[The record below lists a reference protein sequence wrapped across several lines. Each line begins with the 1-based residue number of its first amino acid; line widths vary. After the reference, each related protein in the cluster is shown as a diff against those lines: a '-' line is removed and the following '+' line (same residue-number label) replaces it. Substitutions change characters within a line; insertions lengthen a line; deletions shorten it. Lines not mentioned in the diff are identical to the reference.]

1 MPDSSLD
8 QVIGSLRAAGD
19 STRLRLL
26 ALVRDEGLA
35 VSELVRVLGQS
46 QPRVSR
52 HLKLLAESGLV
63 ERQRDGA
70 WVFYS
75 LTAERD
81 LGRRL
86 IELVGEDDAV
96 LAQDQ
101 LRLQTLRAERR
112 ARAEEYFRA
121 NAPDWDRRRALPIDP
136 EPIERRLLESLVP
149 HAPKILVDIGTGTG
163 RMLELLGPHVGQ
175 AIGIDASRA
184 MLDVARAK
192 LEAAGLRQ
200 CRLRQGDMARL
211 PLADESADLATL
223 HQVLHFAERPA
234 PVIAE
239 AARILKPGGR
249 LAVVDLAPHTMEELR
264 AGHQH
269 RRLGF
274 ARDTVEGWCRTAG
287 LEPYETLLLPG
298 DPLDVTIWLAA
309 KLKYAKGSAP

>member
-1 MPDSSLD
+1 MSEPTLNEL
-8 QVIGSLRAAGD
+8 VGAFRAAGD

-35 VSELVRVLGQS
+35 VSELVRILGQS

-52 HLKLLAESGLV
+52 HLKLLAESRLV

-75 LTAERD
+75 LAADND

-86 IELVGEDDAV
+86 IDLAPEADPA

-101 LRLQTLRAERR
+101 ARLQALRAERR

-121 NAPDWDRRRALPIDP
+121 NAPDWDRQRALPIDP
-136 EPIERRLLESLVP
+136 LPIERQLLESLLP

-192 LEAAGLRQ
+192 LEAAGLRHG
-200 CRLRQGDMARL
+200 RLRQGDMARL

-234 PVIAE
+234 QVIAE

-249 LAVVDLAPHTMEELR
+249 LAIIDLAPHAMEELR
-264 AGHQH
+264 ERHQH

-274 ARDTVEGWCRTAG
+274 PRETVEGWCRASG

-298 DPLDVTIWLAA
+298 QPLDVTLWLAA